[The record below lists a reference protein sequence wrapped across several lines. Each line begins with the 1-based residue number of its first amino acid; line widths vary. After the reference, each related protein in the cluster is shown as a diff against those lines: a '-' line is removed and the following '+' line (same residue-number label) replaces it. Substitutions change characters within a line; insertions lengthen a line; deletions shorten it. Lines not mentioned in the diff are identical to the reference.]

1 MKKDANIKLLDMRLK
16 DVFSKKI
23 SSKFKTI
30 DKKSNALYIKKI
42 MNEEKGYEI
51 IMFFFNLKLKDWI
64 DLFTMKNN
72 IENFKNLSIK
82 CCTEIKKKLPR
93 LDILLN
99 EILKE
104 NNEKYLSYFIF
115 YLHNFENY
123 FLIKQSRRSK
133 FERINYKNV
142 I

>member
-115 YLHNFENY
+115 YLYNFENY

>member
-64 DLFTMKNN
+64 DLFTMKNK

-123 FLIKQSRRSK
+123 LR
-133 FERINYKNV
+133 
-142 I
+142 